1 MMLYE
6 FAEEYHNLSRTRK
19 QEGLE
24 VLFTELHDNVDRY
37 QDFIEE
43 ILSDAVLL
51 EADDYFGTEGFNV

>member
-6 FAEEYHNLSRTRK
+6 FEEEYHNLSRTRK

-24 VLFTELHDNVDRY
+24 VLFTELHDNVDRH
-37 QDFIEE
+37 QDFIKA
-43 ILSDAVLL
+43 ILSDAVDL